1 MEETKV
7 KKQRKIGRW
16 EIFWISFEGLAA
28 FVGLFL
34 MILGIVGDYLPV
46 RYKYNWI
53 LQSETGWMKFSGS
66 QITFRWFGFFFL
78 IGAAILAVITL
89 NYFAK
94 AGDRN
99 EERALRRAQRLQVL
113 SSSQEETP
121 ETKTEAAV
129 EVPSTP
135 VSKPDTPNK

>member
-7 KKQRKIGRW
+7 KKQRKISGW
-16 EIFWISFEGLAA
+16 EIFWICFEGLAA

-34 MILGIVGDYLPV
+34 IILGIVGDYLPV
-46 RYKYNWI
+46 LYKYNWI
-53 LQSETGWMKFSGS
+53 LQSENGWMKFSGS

-78 IGAAILAVITL
+78 IGAAILSVITL

-99 EERALRRAQRLQVL
+99 EERELRRAQRLQVL
-113 SSSQEETP
+113 SSSQEEASAS
-121 ETKTEAAV
+121 KTEAAV

-135 VSKPDTPNK
+135 VSKPETSSK